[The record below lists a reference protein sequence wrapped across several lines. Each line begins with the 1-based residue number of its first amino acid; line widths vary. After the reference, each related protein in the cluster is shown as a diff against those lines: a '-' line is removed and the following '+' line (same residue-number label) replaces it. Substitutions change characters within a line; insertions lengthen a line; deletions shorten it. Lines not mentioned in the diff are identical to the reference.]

1 MAQART
7 PLPIEFASRVRDVII
22 KARFHGADAAEALN
36 YKGLLLTPAEERGIR
51 VRALQRFQDELSRWQ
66 PHEMLRRKF
75 NPAHTPTPAEMY
87 VVIQEFLDELIQ
99 DERTRTW

>member
-1 MAQART
+1 MATARS
-7 PLPIEFASRVRDVII
+7 PLPVEFAARVRDVIV
-22 KARFHGADAAEALN
+22 KSRYHGADVAEALN
-36 YKGLLLTPAEERGIR
+36 YKGLLLSPVEERNIR
-51 VRALQRFQDELSRWQ
+51 VRALQRLQDELSRWQ